1 MSPALRTAAAPSA
14 PAPAEVQMPEP
25 DGFSVLG
32 LFTTSRST
40 AANFSKGADAPVC
53 EWISPQVAI
62 AYAAAREAAERE
74 RVRGLIEQCRDALAE
89 ELAAWD
95 IDPPLHHVKTAH
107 DACQEWLAAA
117 RAELGGKP

>member
-74 RVRGLIEQCRDALAE
+74 RVIAVYER
-89 ELAAWD
+89 
-95 IDPPLHHVKTAH
+95 HAH
-107 DACQEWLAAA
+107 DMMPAIGAIRGTLLDLLAAA
-117 RAELGGKP
+117 RAELGGKA